1 VTSAELEAR
10 VQAIAAR
17 PYPTRLSG
25 NPEDGYLVEVPDL
38 PGCMTTAMDPFEA
51 YARVREAIEAWVEDA
66 LESGEEVPG
75 PSQLARRTL
84 AVNVSE
90 DAYQNLVQRA
100 NRLGLSPEQAVT
112 VMVEG
117 PSPISDPVTVGRG
130 SESDRI
136 RHLKDVD
143 QATDADMR
151 PGIASAENAAA
162 PGGRAESR

>member
-1 VTSAELEAR
+1 MTSAELEAR
-10 VQAIAAR
+10 VQAISAR

-66 LESGEEVPG
+66 LESGEEVPE
-75 PSQLARRTL
+75 PSQPARRTV
-84 AVNVSE
+84 AVKMTE
-90 DAYQNLVQRA
+90 DAYQNLVERA

-117 PSPISDPVTVGRG
+117 PSAVSDPMTIGRAVDPG
-130 SESDRI
+130 RI
-136 RHLKDVD
+136 RQLKDVD
-143 QATDADMR
+143 HATPTEAHSGR
-151 PGIASAENAAA
+151 TSAENEAV
-162 PGGRAESR
+162 PRTRSDS